1 MYSFLTPFGT
11 ELFNFSTNIQMKFGI
26 RETRLTFLYSERT
39 YFTNCYL
46 L

>member
-1 MYSFLTPFGT
+1 MIK
-11 ELFNFSTNIQMKFGI
+11 FSTNIQMELGI

-39 YFTNCYL
+39 YFANCCL

>member
-1 MYSFLTPFGT
+1 MFIFHSLGT
-11 ELFNFSTNIQMKFGI
+11 EIVKILTNIQVELGI

-39 YFTNCYL
+39 YFANCCL